1 MAFQDSLEHLLQ
13 ELDLLSCP
21 VCFEEFEKDGDH
33 IPRLLPCT
41 HTLCE
46 TCVKQLIRDNRLEC
60 PECRTEHGGEDK
72 EKSFPQNK
80 YLLMHIMRKSMNG
93 KLDRKEKK
101 LCEEH
106 RQELFLFCNEPE
118 CKKPICL
125 VCLRKSHNK
134 HAVMDIMDDKTKI
147 LEKKISYIERNL
159 REKVIIFNA
168 AKTEVC
174 RKTEDCLSDLKRRR
188 GETTNQIDDEF
199 DKMKEEVNG
208 KMRETSS
215 LLDKEIATL
224 EENLT
229 LLSNMKRNTE
239 DTKDNRDGGFSDL
252 MDTIETVKET
262 VM

>member
-1 MAFQDSLEHLLQ
+1 MVSSLDVFFNRIMTSQDSLEYLLQ
-13 ELDLLSCP
+13 ELDLLSCT
-21 VCFEEFEKDGDH
+21 VCFEEFEKDGNH

-60 PECRTEHGGEDK
+60 PECRTEHGADDK

-80 YLLMHIMRKSMNG
+80 YLLMHIMRKSRNW
-93 KLDRKEKK
+93 KLDQKEKK

-125 VCLRKSHNK
+125 VCLRRSHNK
-134 HAVMDIMDDKTKI
+134 HDVMDIMDDKREI
-147 LEKKISYIERNL
+147 LKKKISYIEKNL

-174 RKTEDCLSDLKRRR
+174 RKAEDCLSDLKKRR
-188 GETTNQIDDEF
+188 GETTDDIDDEF
-199 DKMKEEVNG
+199 DKMKEEVND

-215 LLDKEIATL
+215 LLEKEVVTL

-229 LLSNMKRNTE
+229 LVSSMKQNAE
-239 DTKDNRDGGFSDL
+239 DTKDNPG
-252 MDTIETVKET
+252 
-262 VM
+262 